1 MTNIVIITDVLI
13 ILSINITNNI
23 ITDVWAW
30 EKYYKQAEVLQRIDV
45 ELLPTEATVIV
56 HHHTVGNRRVI
67 EIHLFLISQCL
78 SLEIVRP

>member
-56 HHHTVGNRRVI
+56 HHHTVRNRRVRK
-67 EIHLFLISQCL
+67 LISTNE
-78 SLEIVRP
+78 SY

>member
-45 ELLPTEATVIV
+45 ELLPTEATVIS
-56 HHHTVGNRRVI
+56 HHHAVGNRRVI
-67 EIHLFLISQCL
+67 NK
-78 SLEIVRP
+78 

>member
-56 HHHTVGNRRVI
+56 HHQ
-67 EIHLFLISQCL
+67 LINK
-78 SLEIVRP
+78 

>member
-56 HHHTVGNRRVI
+56 HHHTVGNRRFRKLG
-67 EIHLFLISQCL
+67 EINK
-78 SLEIVRP
+78 